1 MSQRMFTIMH
11 YITRP
16 AATQVGTPGR
26 SLHPQS
32 ATRQLSVTVSS
43 VVPLRSELLGCLA
56 ALSVYSPLVCVPVTR
71 ER

>member
-1 MSQRMFTIMH
+1 MSQRIHH
-11 YITRP
+11 YALYHETSSH
-16 AATQVGTPGR
+16 TQVGTPGR

-56 ALSVYSPLVCVPVTR
+56 ALSV
-71 ER
+71 